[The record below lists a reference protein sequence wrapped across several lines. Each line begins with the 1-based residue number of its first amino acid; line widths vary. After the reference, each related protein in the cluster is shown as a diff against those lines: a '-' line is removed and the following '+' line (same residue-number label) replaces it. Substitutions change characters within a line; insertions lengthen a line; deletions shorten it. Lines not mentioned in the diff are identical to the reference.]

1 MALNSAY
8 KYLLMG
14 EQGGSSQND
23 ACYAGVTGLCMY
35 YDLPGADIMSTK
47 NYGGSVEDSYRLTE
61 GRTQAAGDYSKRIW
75 TNMYKI
81 INQANIIIDALPEL
95 RVMNRKSRLSKD
107 SVWPCVEFLI
117 LTCC

>member
-1 MALNSAY
+1 MKRIYKNMKFVAVALLAFSLSNCNDELTTNSSTDIDENTILGSTTGLNMALNSAY

-47 NYGGSVEDSYRLTE
+47 NYGGSVEDSYR
-61 GRTQAAGDYSKRIW
+61 
-75 TNMYKI
+75 
-81 INQANIIIDALPEL
+81 
-95 RVMNRKSRLSKD
+95 
-107 SVWPCVEFLI
+107 CV
-117 LTCC
+117 